1 MQIHGREAEQARV
14 RELLEA
20 ARAGSGGVLVV
31 HGDAGV
37 GKSTLLADLVREARQ
52 PDADVPV
59 TVLRTQGIES
69 EAPLPF
75 AALQRLLRPVMR
87 LADRIPAPQAH
98 ALRVAFGEARSADGA
113 SAGAGHAGRG
123 DGQSERFLM
132 FLGTLNLLAA
142 AAEEQPVLA
151 VVDDAHWLDDGS
163 AAALLFAAR
172 RLSLEPVALVFG
184 ARDGD
189 VREFEGRDLPS
200 LHLQGL
206 DRASVSALLGE
217 QTGTPVSPEVSAQ
230 LLAATGGNPLALVE
244 LPQVLSPMQL
254 AGRAPLPGRLPV
266 TGGVERVFA
275 DRAERLSQ
283 DAQRL
288 LLLVAADDS
297 AQPSVVRAAAR
308 HLGIDPDSLDE
319 VERSGLVTVVEDQLE
334 LRHPLVRSA
343 IYNGATSVAR
353 RAAHRALAES
363 LGPEDADRR
372 AWHRAAAADEP
383 DESVVTELDEAA
395 ARAHAR
401 GAHEAAAAAFE
412 RASELTTDPDGRARR
427 LYQASRCAW
436 LSGQATRARTMCDAA
451 LAQVEEPRLRAD
463 AARLRARIEWN
474 TGSVQVGHRMVLQ
487 GAAEIAATDPARARE
502 MAMFAAALAVF
513 GGDSG
518 VELDPLDFVADP
530 GPDAPARERA
540 FAEMIVGLDHVRHR
554 RWPEAARVL
563 NGLIAGIGELD
574 PDDQDLLPNLGIA
587 ALHIGDDVA
596 ANRFHRMLLS
606 RARETGAMVMVLYS
620 LSRQAL
626 VDLMTGA
633 WSRADAQCDEAIGLG
648 EETGQPVLSTLPRA
662 VQLVIAAQRGRTD
675 VYEPLLA
682 SVEAVT
688 NVQSAGILDSTVR
701 DLTRWAKG
709 VHAMLTGEKPA
720 AAFHHFGQVSQDN
733 IKRASGIDR
742 VEAAV
747 AAGQTGTARLWTD
760 DLAAFGAATGQ
771 DWAVAAG
778 EHGRA
783 LLAPDPEAADAAF
796 ASALAAHERA
806 AAAGRVRVYDHART
820 RLAYG
825 EWLRRHRRRVD
836 AREQLRA
843 ALVIFEDLDAKP
855 WAARA
860 ASELRASGETARKRD
875 EHEPAK
881 LTSQELTVAT
891 LVQQGLTNREIAA
904 QLFLSPRTVDFHLRN
919 VFAKTGVTSR
929 VELAQLTLGS

>member
-98 ALRVAFGEARSADGA
+98 ALRVAFGEALSADGA

-275 DRAERLSQ
+275 ERAERLSQ

-383 DESVVTELDEAA
+383 DESVVT
-395 ARAHAR
+395 
-401 GAHEAAAAAFE
+401 
-412 RASELTTDPDGRARR
+412 
-427 LYQASRCAW
+427 
-436 LSGQATRARTMCDAA
+436 
-451 LAQVEEPRLRAD
+451 
-463 AARLRARIEWN
+463 
-474 TGSVQVGHRMVLQ
+474 
-487 GAAEIAATDPARARE
+487 
-502 MAMFAAALAVF
+502 
-513 GGDSG
+513 
-518 VELDPLDFVADP
+518 
-530 GPDAPARERA
+530 
-540 FAEMIVGLDHVRHR
+540 
-554 RWPEAARVL
+554 
-563 NGLIAGIGELD
+563 
-574 PDDQDLLPNLGIA
+574 
-587 ALHIGDDVA
+587 
-596 ANRFHRMLLS
+596 
-606 RARETGAMVMVLYS
+606 
-620 LSRQAL
+620 
-626 VDLMTGA
+626 
-633 WSRADAQCDEAIGLG
+633 
-648 EETGQPVLSTLPRA
+648 
-662 VQLVIAAQRGRTD
+662 
-675 VYEPLLA
+675 
-682 SVEAVT
+682 
-688 NVQSAGILDSTVR
+688 
-701 DLTRWAKG
+701 
-709 VHAMLTGEKPA
+709 
-720 AAFHHFGQVSQDN
+720 
-733 IKRASGIDR
+733 
-742 VEAAV
+742 
-747 AAGQTGTARLWTD
+747 
-760 DLAAFGAATGQ
+760 
-771 DWAVAAG
+771 
-778 EHGRA
+778 
-783 LLAPDPEAADAAF
+783 
-796 ASALAAHERA
+796 
-806 AAAGRVRVYDHART
+806 
-820 RLAYG
+820 
-825 EWLRRHRRRVD
+825 
-836 AREQLRA
+836 
-843 ALVIFEDLDAKP
+843 
-855 WAARA
+855 
-860 ASELRASGETARKRD
+860 
-875 EHEPAK
+875 
-881 LTSQELTVAT
+881 
-891 LVQQGLTNREIAA
+891 
-904 QLFLSPRTVDFHLRN
+904 
-919 VFAKTGVTSR
+919 
-929 VELAQLTLGS
+929 